1 MTEFKTPAGKVI
13 ETYVCPTTAHLK
25 VRFANGGELP
35 HELSGVFTSKALADI
50 AITSYLLRNATKQ
63 VQEVKKKE
71 EKKAFVKEMT
81 KKEVVS
87 KDD

>member
-13 ETYVCPTTAHLK
+13 ETYICPTTAHLK

-35 HELSGVFTSKALADI
+35 HELSGVFTSRALAEI

-63 VQEVKKKE
+63 TEEVKKKE
-71 EKKAFVKEMT
+71 EKVAFRK
-81 KKEVVS
+81 VVS
-87 KDD
+87 KKVKEEEET